1 MKSVQIPDE
10 VYQQASKLAE
20 QDHVSV
26 DRLIAVLVGQG
37 VGDWARMKE
46 RASRGSMAKFHAVL
60 AKVGNVMPDPI
71 DQL

>member
-1 MKSVQIPDE
+1 MKTIQLPDD

-26 DRLIAVLVGQG
+26 DRLVAVLVSEG
-37 VGDWARMKE
+37 VGGWSRVQD
-46 RASRGSMAKFHAVL
+46 RAARGSIAKLKYVL
-60 AKVGNVMPDPI
+60 EKVSDAAPEAM